1 MSDLDDYLAYLR
13 YERAAAA
20 QTIATYRRLLL
31 QFAAAFPEE
40 NLRALDAQTLKDY
53 LLRLT
58 KEHKYSAAT
67 LNQHRAALPAA
78 QPARLLRLV
87 APPARPR

>member
-31 QFAAAFPEE
+31 QFVAAFPAE
-40 NLRALDAQTLKDY
+40 NWTCK
-53 LLRLT
+53 
-58 KEHKYSAAT
+58 
-67 LNQHRAALPAA
+67 P
-78 QPARLLRLV
+78 
-87 APPARPR
+87 